1 MSAPSVVASASTRR
15 ERWSWYLYD
24 FGNSAYA
31 SVVILAVY
39 SAYFKT
45 TVVGGAEGS
54 RLWGLAIGVA
64 MLAVALMSPVL
75 GVIADYTPSENNR
88 VVCYC
93 DDCQAFARWL
103 GRDDLLDPH
112 GGSDI
117 VQVAPSRLR
126 FTQGADQLRCMRLSG
141 KGIHRWYAACCRQPA
156 GNTLP
161 SARSPFVGLVSAIV
175 ERPEGRALD
184 DVIGPSFGGIHGR
197 LATGGRPP
205 GVPDRVS
212 FKILWRSVRPL
223 LANLV
228 AGRHR
233 PSPFVDPATGGFV
246 SPPQVLS
253 TAERDALRPR

>member
-1 MSAPSVVASASTRR
+1 VSRPLRDLGPRAFGLSSLALRRASPWAR
-15 ERWSWYLYD
+15 
-24 FGNSAYA
+24 
-31 SVVILAVY
+31 AVTIHLDVRPPLVL
-39 SAYFKT
+39 SSRPMRT
-45 TVVGGAEGS
+45 DIPLRCRCGAL
-54 RLWGLAIGVA
+54 R
-64 MLAVALMSPVL
+64 